1 MATAQTEVEKAP
13 QPSPVPETQAADKPE
28 ESVANGNG
36 SVAPAP
42 PPKDTPPKDAPP
54 KEESPDTPPKDTPP
68 KDTPPKDTVPAND
81 STGVAPAA
89 AKTDAAEDKKE
100 DAKDKPAEA
109 AAAEV
114 KPEEPA
120 GPALP
125 SYLANNKALADFFD
139 KLPAILEETGHKE
152 MWGVDLKDSDDVPT
166 VNVLIKFLRANEGNL
181 KDAID
186 QLKKALAWR
195 KKMNPLALAELSQFS
210 MAKFKDLGY
219 VTTHTND
226 KGHPVVVTWNIY
238 GAVKNLSATFGD
250 VDE

>member
-1 MATAQTEVEKAP
+1 MATAQTAEVEKAA
-13 QPSPVPETQAADKPE
+13 QLAPVPETQPADKPE

-42 PPKDTPPKDAPP
+42 PPKDTPPKDAAP
-54 KEESPDTPPKDTPP
+54 KEDSPDTPPKDTPP
-68 KDTPPKDTVPAND
+68 KDTPPKDTAPANG
-81 STGVAPAA
+81 STAVTPAA
-89 AKTDAAEDKKE
+89 TKTDATEDKKE
-100 DAKDKPAEA
+100 DAKDKPAES

-125 SYLANNKALADFFD
+125 SYLAKNKALADFFE
-139 KLPAILEETGHKE
+139 KLPAILEGTGHKE
-152 MWGVDLKDSDDVPT
+152 MWGVALKDSDDVPT
-166 VNVLIKFLRANEGNL
+166 VNVLIKFLRANEGNV
-181 KDAID
+181 KDAVD

-195 KKMNPLALAELSQFS
+195 KKMDPAALAESQFS
-210 MAKFKDLGY
+210 MSKFKDLGY

-226 KGHPVVVTWNIY
+226 KGHPVLVTWNIY
-238 GAVKNLSATFGD
+238 GAVKKLTATFGD